1 MERIRKNGSARELAL
16 SGAAAIL
23 PLVCAV
29 RIFLLLRAQGSV
41 YTMGIFPL
49 TLLFGLYCL
58 WKGALFQE
66 NALMKFLE
74 DILGI
79 LEKIV

>member
-1 MERIRKNGSARELAL
+1 MTGHAFGYAEIGNILDETGRQRMERIRKNGSARELAL

-49 TLLFGLYCL
+49 TLLFGL
-58 WKGALFQE
+58 
-66 NALMKFLE
+66 
-74 DILGI
+74 
-79 LEKIV
+79 